1 MTLHTGVAFN
11 GVDGGNDDDDDGVA
25 HRDSRMA
32 LFGNNVETTICVLLP
47 ERIREKKRGGANQCR

>member
-11 GVDGGNDDDDDGVA
+11 GVDGGDDDDVGVA

-47 ERIREKKRGGANQCR
+47 ERIREKKRGGANQCC